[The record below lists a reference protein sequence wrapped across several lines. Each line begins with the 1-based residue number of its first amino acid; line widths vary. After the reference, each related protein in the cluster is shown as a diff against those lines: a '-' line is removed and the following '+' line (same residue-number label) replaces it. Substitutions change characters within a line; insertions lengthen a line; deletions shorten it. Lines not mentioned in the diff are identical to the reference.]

1 MSNTY
6 RINQSTFLE
15 AAHQFVEAT
24 NQNKA
29 KEEFNKDIEVVENR
43 FNIIYLAH
51 QAKGAGDIIISGRYN
66 GWDDLKYI
74 LTECTGLLDH
84 NYVDIAECIKG
95 LNAIRFEV
103 VTAQFHIKIQKDLKT
118 NREAVIIKR
127 RV

>member
-1 MSNTY
+1 MNDTH
-6 RINQSTFLE
+6 RMNQSSFLN
-15 AAHQFVEAT
+15 AAYQFVEAT

-29 KEEFNKDIEVVENR
+29 KEDFNKDIEVAENR

-51 QAKGAGDIIISGRYN
+51 QAIGAGAIIISGRYN

-95 LNAIRFEV
+95 LNAIRLEV